1 MVSIL
6 LNNDMIKN
14 YNIYGDENKD
24 IYNVD
29 VFFTTNEEVLKGY
42 YSSFKSIKNGDDYF
56 E

>member
-24 IYNVD
+24 I
-29 VFFTTNEEVLKGY
+29 
-42 YSSFKSIKNGDDYF
+42 
-56 E
+56 